1 MEKDYVTPGDLVRYA
16 IIAAMLVFFLFPI
29 YWMIATSFKPEAA
42 ILSKPPTWIFQPTLE
57 NYRYAFAEAD
67 FGLFLKNTL
76 IVSVTSTIL
85 VVIMGSMASYS
96 FARYDVGKGHIMFF
110 ILTTRM
116 FPAIAVILPYFII
129 FRNIGRTSVGQ
140 FLNIGL
146 DTPGALIVTYTMFNL
161 PFAIWLMFSFF
172 QDIPLELED
181 SARLDGYNRFQVFY
195 KVVLPL
201 AMPGIV
207 VTAIFSLIFAW
218 NEFLFAFML
227 TRDAARTIT
236 IGVSGFWTQR
246 GILWGPL
253 SAAAVVCVVPMLLIA
268 LGLQR
273 YFVRGLTFGAV
284 RG

>member
-1 MEKDYVTPGDLVRYA
+1 
-16 IIAAMLVFFLFPI
+16 
-29 YWMIATSFKPEAA
+29 
-42 ILSKPPTWIFQPTLE
+42 
-57 NYRYAFAEAD
+57 
-67 FGLFLKNTL
+67 
-76 IVSVTSTIL
+76 
-85 VVIMGSMASYS
+85 
-96 FARYDVGKGHIMFF
+96 MFF

-129 FRNIGRTSVGQ
+129 FRNIGRTAIGE

-146 DTPGALIVTYTMFNL
+146 DTTGALIITYTMFNL
-161 PFAIWLMFSFF
+161 PFAIWLMHSFF

-181 SARLDGYNRFQVFY
+181 SARLDGYSRFQVFY
-195 KVVLPL
+195 RVVLPL
-201 AMPGIV
+201 AAPGIV
-207 VTAIFSLIFAW
+207 VTAIFSLIFSW

-227 TRDAARTIT
+227 TRNAARTIT

-253 SAAAVVCVVPMLLIA
+253 SAAAVVCVVPMLLFA

>member
-1 MEKDYVTPGDLVRYA
+1 MEKDYVTTGDVVRYA
-16 IIAAMLVFFLFPI
+16 IIVAMLIFFLFPI
-29 YWMIATSFKPEAA
+29 YWMITTSFKPEQA
-42 ILSKPPTWIFQPTLE
+42 ILSKPPTWVFQPTLE

-85 VVIMGSMASYS
+85 VIIMGSMASYS

-253 SAAAVVCVVPMLLIA
+253 SAAAVICVIPMLLFA

>member
-1 MEKDYVTPGDLVRYA
+1 
-16 IIAAMLVFFLFPI
+16 
-29 YWMIATSFKPEAA
+29 
-42 ILSKPPTWIFQPTLE
+42 
-57 NYRYAFAEAD
+57 
-67 FGLFLKNTL
+67 
-76 IVSVTSTIL
+76 
-85 VVIMGSMASYS
+85 MGSIASYS

-129 FRNIGRTSVGQ
+129 FRNIGRTSIGQ

-146 DTPGALIVTYTMFNL
+146 DTTGALIITYTMFNL

-172 QDIPLELED
+172 AEIPLELED

-201 AMPGIV
+201 ALPGIA

-253 SAAAVVCVVPMLLIA
+253 SAAAVIGVVPMLLFA
-268 LGLQR
+268 LALQR

>member
-1 MEKDYVTPGDLVRYA
+1 MEKDYVTPGDVVRYA
-16 IIAAMLVFFLFPI
+16 LIVAMLIFFLFPV
-29 YWMIATSFKPEAA
+29 YWMIATSFKPEVA
-42 ILSKPPTWIFQPTLE
+42 ILSKPPTWVFQPTLD

-76 IVSVTSTIL
+76 IVSVSSTIL
-85 VVIMGSMASYS
+85 VIIMGSMASYS
-96 FARYDVGKGHIMFF
+96 FARYDVGKGHVMFF

-129 FRNIGRTSVGQ
+129 FRNIGRTSIGE

-146 DTPGALIVTYTMFNL
+146 DTTGALIITYTMFNL
-161 PFAIWLMFSFF
+161 PFAIWLMHSFF

-181 SARLDGYNRFQVFY
+181 SARLDGYSRFQVFY

-253 SAAAVVCVVPMLLIA
+253 SAAAVVCVVPMLLFA

>member
-1 MEKDYVTPGDLVRYA
+1 MEKNYITSSDIVRYA
-16 IIAAMLVFFLFPI
+16 LIAAVLIFFLFPI
-29 YWMIATSFKPEAA
+29 YWMITTSFKPEEA
-42 ILSKPPTWIFQPTLE
+42 ILSKPPTWAFTPTLD
-57 NYRYAFAEAD
+57 NYRYALNEAD

-85 VVIMGSMASYS
+85 VVILGSMASYS
-96 FARYDVGKGHIMFF
+96 FARYDVGKGHVMFF

-146 DTPGALIVTYTMFNL
+146 DTPMALIITYTMFNL
-161 PFAIWLMFSFF
+161 PFAIWLMYSFF
-172 QDIPLELED
+172 TDIPLELED
-181 SARLDGYNRFQVFY
+181 SARLDGYSRIQVFMR
-195 KVVLPL
+195 VVLPL
-201 AMPGIV
+201 AAPGIV
-207 VTAIFSLIFAW
+207 VTAIFSLIFSW

-253 SAAAVVCVVPMLLIA
+253 SAAAVICVVPMLIFA